1 MYPEL
6 GENFTWG
13 YFALRK
19 ALVILG
25 QLRKNVSKFRGN

>member
-13 YFALRK
+13 NFALRK
-19 ALVILG
+19 VLVTFG
-25 QLRKNVSKFRGN
+25 QLRKKVSKFRVN